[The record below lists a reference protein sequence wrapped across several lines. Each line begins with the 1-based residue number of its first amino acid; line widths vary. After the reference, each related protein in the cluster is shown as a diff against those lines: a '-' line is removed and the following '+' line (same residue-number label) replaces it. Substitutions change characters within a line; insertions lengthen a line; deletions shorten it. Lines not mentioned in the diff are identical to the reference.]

1 MNVTTD
7 SHVWSRRD
15 LMIPEV
21 SAVHLWAALANS
33 HALPVA
39 LIASESLATT
49 HERQAATDLRLSSND
64 KLAKCYILTPELWLT
79 TSHSNSARDYQFSTL
94 DYVGLEFSK
103 VWFPPRPYTPS
114 WYLHKGN
121 YSPGHPLNE
130 CFFSSVSEVVPS
142 PIPQRECYSPAS
154 SSPHPLALCLGPQCP
169 PSAHRT
175 PPPPPHSFLL
185 GPGHGH
191 VHVSCPASPPAAS
204 KNKASLGLT
213 CVVCGDTSSGKHY
226 GILACN
232 GCSGFF
238 KRSVRRKLYYRWAT
252 ESVDRGLRKWVIARK
267 LDSSRGMKIIVIWDA
282 TQCSL
287 VGTYRH
293 FRGVI
298 SLMLMLLFTGWY
310 RTRRPINCDL

>member
-1 MNVTTD
+1 MYD
-7 SHVWSRRD
+7 RAAIWWF
-15 LMIPEV
+15 LK
-21 SAVHLWAALANS
+21 SAQSTYEQHWPIGTRCQLLWLRVNR
-33 HALPVA
+33 LPLHMKDRV
-39 LIASESLATT
+39 LQTG
-49 HERQAATDLRLSSND
+49 DWSSNE

-79 TSHSNSARDYQFSTL
+79 TSHSNRARDCQFSTL

-103 VWFPPRPYTPS
+103 AWFPPRPYTPS

-130 CFFSSVSEVVPS
+130 CLFPSVAEVVPS

-154 SSPHPLALCLGPQCP
+154 SSPHPLALCLGPPCP

-185 GPGHGH
+185 GPGHG
-191 VHVSCPASPPAAS
+191 HVSCPASPPAAS

-238 KRSVRRKLYYRWAT
+238 KRSVRRKLYYRWAY
-252 ESVDRGLRKWVIARK
+252 R
-267 LDSSRGMKIIVIWDA
+267 
-282 TQCSL
+282 
-287 VGTYRH
+287 VG
-293 FRGVI
+293 GPGA
-298 SLMLMLLFTGWY
+298 S
-310 RTRRPINCDL
+310 